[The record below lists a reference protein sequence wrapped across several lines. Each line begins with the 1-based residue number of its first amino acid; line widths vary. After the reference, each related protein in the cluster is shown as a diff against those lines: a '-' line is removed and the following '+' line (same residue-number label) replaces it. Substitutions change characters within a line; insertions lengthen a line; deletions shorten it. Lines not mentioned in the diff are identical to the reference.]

1 MKEHYDEY
9 FNRVQWKP
17 SENLHNW
24 MASRIIAEFNK
35 YLNIQGKSILEIGTG
50 TGRLANVLQG
60 FEGVLYKGVE
70 PNSKLAKFSRSL
82 GYDVLEQQ
90 LPNLSKNFQ
99 NKFDGVITL
108 HVLEHAP
115 TYLDARRWLE
125 EMIRVTKP
133 GGYILVAAPD
143 IRDYGKYFYDSDW
156 SHGYPTT
163 PARVTQIFNDL
174 KVRVKFSGSMHLGST
189 TVLAAV
195 VAHFISFVIPTRLVN
210 FVTMRLVK
218 RPLASGIKIALLWG
232 LVIVVAQKPEE
243 SI

>member
-1 MKEHYDEY
+1 MNYYDEY
-9 FNRVQWKP
+9 IERVQWKP
-17 SENLHNW
+17 AEKVHSW
-24 MASRIIAEFNK
+24 VASQLAREFDK
-35 YLNIQGKSILEIGTG
+35 RTDLQGKVILEIGTG
-50 TGRLANVLQG
+50 MGRLANALQG
-60 FEGVLYKGVE
+60 VEAVLYKGIE

-82 GYDVLEQQ
+82 GYDILEQE

-99 NKFDGVITL
+99 NKFDGVISL

-133 GGYILVAAPD
+133 GGYILVATPD

-189 TVLAAV
+189 TVIAAV
-195 VAHFISFVIPTRLVN
+195 VAHFISFFIPTRLVN

-232 LVIVVAQKPEE
+232 TVIVVAQKPEE
-243 SI
+243 ST

>member
-1 MKEHYDEY
+1 MDHYGEY
-9 FNRVQWKP
+9 LDRVRWEP
-17 SENLHNW
+17 SDKLHDW
-24 MASRIIAEFNK
+24 VTSRIVTEFSK
-35 YLNIQGKSILEIGTG
+35 HLSIQGKSILEIGTG
-50 TGRLANVLQG
+50 TGRLANALQG
-60 FEGVLYKGVE
+60 LGVFYTGIE

-82 GYDVLEQQ
+82 GYEILEQE

-99 NKFDGVITL
+99 NKFDAIISI

-133 GGYILVAAPD
+133 GGYILVATPD
-143 IRDYGKYFYDSDW
+143 IRDYGSYFYDSDW

-163 PARVTQIFNDL
+163 PTRLTQLFNDL
-174 KVRVKFSGSMHLGST
+174 ETKVKYSGSMHLGST
-189 TVLAAV
+189 SVLAALI
-195 VAHFISFVIPTRLVN
+195 AHLTSFLIPTRLAN
-210 FVTMRLVK
+210 FVTMRLVN

-232 LVIVVAQKPEE
+232 LTIVVAQKSED